1 MPETEKSY
9 VKKYKINDMLNDLFT
24 ALSQNKPENPLE
36 FAIKHLESKL
46 QSKID
51 SNEESLKKN
60 RTLESA
66 PPPPVSDPSQ
76 TALDDGTDLLM
87 KMMSRKK
94 IHSENEAVASSATTG
109 GDELLAKIFKS
120 RPIIEGPNLSPLVKL
135 GIMVCE
141 LFYFILTRLTNYA

>member
-46 QSKID
+46 PSKSD
-51 SNEESLKKN
+51 SNEETAKKS

-66 PPPPVSDPSQ
+66 PLPPPLPDPSQ

-87 KMMSRKK
+87 KMMGRKK
-94 IHSENEAVASSATTG
+94 IHSEDEAVTSSATTG
-109 GDELLAKIFKS
+109 GDNLLAKIFQS
-120 RPIIEGPNLSPLVKL
+120 RPIVEGPNLSPLVKL

-141 LFYFILTRLTNYA
+141 PFYLFFC